1 MVNYPLF
8 NIEKVKFKNR
18 PYLLKRVLYENEGA
32 IKNKDNIP
40 PKLASSHKGQDKKP
54 IAE

>member
-8 NIEKVKFKNR
+8 NIEKVKFKDR
-18 PYLLKRVLYENEGA
+18 PNLLKRVFYENKGE
-32 IKNKDNIP
+32 IKNKDNISR
-40 PKLASSHKGQDKKP
+40 KLASSHKGQDKKP